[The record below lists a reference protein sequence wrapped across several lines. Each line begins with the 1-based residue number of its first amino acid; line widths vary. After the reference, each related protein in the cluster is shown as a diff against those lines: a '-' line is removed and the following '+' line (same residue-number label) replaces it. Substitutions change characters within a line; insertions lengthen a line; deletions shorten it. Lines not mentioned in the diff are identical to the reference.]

1 MAYKRKEYLYN
12 SQLTADENL
21 LLDRLFKL
29 RLSHMA
35 EALEKQFFNPNSNLD
50 DFMTRVSDLINYEW
64 DQRQTKKFNRLLKKA
79 WSSVKISDSKFLN
92 NS

>member
-1 MAYKRKEYLYN
+1 MAYKRKEYIYN
-12 SQLTADENL
+12 SQLTAEENL

-50 DFMTRVSDLINYEW
+50 DFMTGVSDLINYEW

-79 WSSVKISDSKFLN
+79 TLKYPTADFD
-92 NS
+92 

>member
-1 MAYKRKEYLYN
+1 MAYKRKEYIYN
-12 SQLTADENL
+12 SQLTAEENL
-21 LLDRLFKL
+21 LPDRLFKL

-79 WSSVKISDSKFLN
+79 TLK
-92 NS
+92 